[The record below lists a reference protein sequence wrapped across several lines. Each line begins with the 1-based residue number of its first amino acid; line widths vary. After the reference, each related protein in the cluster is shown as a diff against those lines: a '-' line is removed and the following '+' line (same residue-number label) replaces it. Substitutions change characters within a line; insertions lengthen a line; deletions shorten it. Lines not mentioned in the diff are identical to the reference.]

1 MVLFRDLLEL
11 KEMIYGHIKLLRCHL
26 EINSAS
32 LEVHYLQTGRVKLGR
47 ITGHIPAVSEY
58 ADLISIKTNHI
69 YVEL

>member
-1 MVLFRDLLEL
+1 MVLFLDLLEL
-11 KEMIYGHIKLLRCHL
+11 KEMISGHIKLLRCNL

-32 LEVHYLQTGRVKLGR
+32 LKAHYLQTGRVKLGR
-47 ITGHIPAVSEY
+47 ITRHIPAVSEY